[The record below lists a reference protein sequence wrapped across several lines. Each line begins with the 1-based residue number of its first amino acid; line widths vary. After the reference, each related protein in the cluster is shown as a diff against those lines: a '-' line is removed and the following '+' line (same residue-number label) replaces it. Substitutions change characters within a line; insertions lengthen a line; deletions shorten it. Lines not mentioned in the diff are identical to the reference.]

1 MCSLIS
7 VFIKDNYFEILVRQF
22 IDFYFSASVTRGLLV
37 SFFFFWYH
45 VFLNL
50 FLFLYICTDVY
61 TFKDMVTSSNLYRLT
76 SERQDI
82 YQLAS
87 SGIMEGPAGDICKRE
102 GPAPGVH
109 GEQTCY

>member
-1 MCSLIS
+1 MCVLFYLCLLKIIILKSLSDSLLIS
-7 VFIKDNYFEILVRQF
+7 IFQHQ
-22 IDFYFSASVTRGLLV
+22 LLEV
-37 SFFFFWYH
+37 YWFPFFFLYH

-50 FLFLYICTDVY
+50 FLFLYLCTDVY

-76 SERQDI
+76 SERQNL

-87 SGIMEGPAGDICKRE
+87 SGIMEGPAGGICKRE